1 VSSSFVAIDQFFWW
15 ADRSIDRS
23 IAFFSPFSS
32 TTATTT
38 HELPAAAAAM
48 VSDASKKKAASK
60 KAAAAEKRGSKSAA
74 AVAQS
79 KLKDVQ
85 NGVSNDAAVADEMA
99 ALMITDRTCTG
110 VLASHPQSRDIHVSF
125 VFVSCCLIWIF
136 VLGST
141 VYRSHASPLTCQQG
155 KGRLGFILASSA
167 ATSMPQVL

>member
-1 VSSSFVAIDQFFWW
+1 
-15 ADRSIDRS
+15 
-23 IAFFSPFSS
+23 
-32 TTATTT
+32 
-38 HELPAAAAAM
+38 M

-85 NGVSNDAAVADEMA
+85 NGVSNDSAVADEMA

-125 VFVSCCLIWIF
+125 VFDPCCLIWIF
-136 VLGST
+136 VLGSA
-141 VYRSHASPLTCQQG
+141 VRRSHASPPTC
-155 KGRLGFILASSA
+155 
-167 ATSMPQVL
+167 

>member
-1 VSSSFVAIDQFFWW
+1 
-15 ADRSIDRS
+15 
-23 IAFFSPFSS
+23 
-32 TTATTT
+32 
-38 HELPAAAAAM
+38 M

-155 KGRLGFILASSA
+155 EGRLGFILASSA

>member
-1 VSSSFVAIDQFFWW
+1 
-15 ADRSIDRS
+15 
-23 IAFFSPFSS
+23 
-32 TTATTT
+32 
-38 HELPAAAAAM
+38 M

-125 VFVSCCLIWIF
+125 AFVSCCLIWDFCSWICCTSLARLPSDMRAGEGWTRAHLSF
-136 VLGST
+136 FGCYIHAAGVMKRSCMGGYVHTL
-141 VYRSHASPLTCQQG
+141 VYRWNYSIRNRVCDVKAQ
-155 KGRLGFILASSA
+155 
-167 ATSMPQVL
+167 